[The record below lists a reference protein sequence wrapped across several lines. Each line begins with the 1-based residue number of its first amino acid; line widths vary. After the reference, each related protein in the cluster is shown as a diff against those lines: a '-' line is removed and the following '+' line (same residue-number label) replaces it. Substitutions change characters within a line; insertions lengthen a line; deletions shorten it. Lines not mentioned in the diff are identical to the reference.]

1 MLSVFSFKIKNMQS
15 DILQSDAIL
24 SSRLGPQGNDAPR
37 RRATQIGEVEKVV
50 DETAE
55 QVRRDFE
62 TFLSK

>member
-1 MLSVFSFKIKNMQS
+1 MRS
-15 DILQSDAIL
+15 DALQSDALL
-24 SSRLGPQGNDAPR
+24 SSRPDQR
-37 RRATQIGEVEKVV
+37 ETATRKIQRNPVEIEKVS